1 MKKILV
7 LKSSILDNYS
17 HSNKMVDYLIETWQS
32 THQSDEIT
40 VRDLAKNPIPVL
52 DQTTVFALGKE
63 TSLLSDEQKT
73 ARALS
78 DKLIAELK
86 AHDVIVITAPMYNF
100 SIPAQ
105 LKHYID
111 FIARAGETFSY
122 TETGSV
128 GLLKNKK
135 AIILTSRGGIHK
147 DQPSDLIVPFLKQF
161 LAFIGINDLQFIM
174 AEGTAFGE
182 EHTQQ
187 SHQQAQ
193 KEIDAVISNN
203 YIIVK

>member
-17 HSNKMVDYLIETWQS
+17 HSNKMADYLIENWQNN
-32 THQSDEIT
+32 HKDDLIT
-40 VRDLAKNPIPVL
+40 VRDLAKDTVPTL
-52 DQTTVFALGKE
+52 DQATLFAFGKE
-63 TSLLSDEQKT
+63 TAMLSDEQKV

-78 DKLIAELK
+78 DELIRELK
-86 AHDVIVITAPMYNF
+86 AHDIIVITAPMYNF

-111 FIARAGETFSY
+111 YIARAGETFKY
-122 TETGSV
+122 TEAGSV
-128 GLLKNKK
+128 GLLEDKQ
-135 AIILTSRGGIHK
+135 AVILTSRGGIHK
-147 DQPSDLIVPFLKQF
+147 DKPSDLIVPYLTQF
-161 LAFIGINDLQFIM
+161 LAFIGINDVQFIM

-187 SHQQAQ
+187 SHLQAQ
-193 KEIDAVISNN
+193 KEIDTVVSTKNITA
-203 YIIVK
+203 K